1 MSYLRSPRTWKS
13 DVSWK
18 KGLYL
23 GLGVQEYFLFDPNG
37 EYFQPLLQGFQLE
50 DGVYRPIPLIA
61 NERGV
66 LGVHSAVL
74 GIELWVQTNDDPA
87 MPYVL
92 RLWDAAANAWLP
104 TPEGET
110 RAREE
115 AEARADSEAQAR
127 QQAEARLLDNIDIRN
142 DINDIHRNRRGDSS

>member
-1 MSYLRSPRTWKS
+1 MWCLRSPRTWKS
-13 DVSWK
+13 DLSWK

-23 GLGVQEYFLFDPNG
+23 GLGVQEYFLFDPGG

-50 DGVYRPIPLIA
+50 DGIYRTMPLIA
-61 NERGV
+61 GERGV
-66 LGVHSAVL
+66 LGLHSDVL
-74 GIELWVQTNDDPA
+74 GIELWAQTNDDLA

-115 AEARADSEAQAR
+115 AELRAAASEARAAE
-127 QQAEARLLDNIDIRN
+127 AEARLREMEAEL
-142 DINDIHRNRRGDSS
+142 RRLRGET